1 MIQTKRGKNHMF
13 KFKNLLKILFME
25 ALILSGCQIKKFTV
39 EQRQPATYYGP
50 FSHQMARELP

>member
-13 KFKNLLKILFME
+13 KIKIFLKILFME
-25 ALILSGCQIKKFTV
+25 ALIVSGCQIKKFTV

-50 FSHQMARELP
+50 FSHQMARGLP